1 MIEEKDPGL
10 ARVVRHLE
18 GLGGPPLGDYKDR
31 CLRRRLAVRM
41 RACGVE
47 SLVAYA
53 DLLAQS
59 ATETDRLLQALT
71 INVTQFFR
79 NPEVWDRLE
88 SLLRP
93 VVRARQGAV
102 RIWSAGCAS
111 GEEAYS
117 LALLACQLGIEEV
130 GVQARPPVIDATDID
145 VASLERARSGRYPT
159 RAVPPGGRL
168 TRLLVPEGDEVQVPE
183 GIRRTVRVRHHDML
197 REPPPAPPYDLVL
210 CRNVIIYFG
219 RDAQDRL
226 LDQFTA
232 ALHPDGLLMLGR
244 VETVL
249 GPARARL
256 ELLHPRDRIY
266 RRVS

>member
-1 MIEEKDPGL
+1 MTEELDPGL
-10 ARVVRHLE
+10 ALVVQHLE
-18 GLGGPPLGDYKDR
+18 GHGGPPLGDYKER

-47 SLVAYA
+47 SLVEYA
-53 DLLAQS
+53 HLLGQS
-59 ATETDRLLQALT
+59 ATETDKLLQTLT

-88 SLLRP
+88 ALLRP

-111 GEEAYS
+111 GEEPYS
-117 LALLACQLGIEEV
+117 LALLCCQLGIEEL
-130 GVQARPPVIDATDID
+130 GSKASPPVIDATDID
-145 VASLERARSGRYPT
+145 VASLERARVGRYPKQ
-159 RAVPPGGRL
+159 AVSAASRL
-168 TRLLVPEGDEVQVPE
+168 SQQLVPVGDEVQVPE
-183 GIRRTVRVRHHDML
+183 SVRRAVRVRPHDML
-197 REPPPAPPYDLVL
+197 REPAPDPPYDLVL

-226 LDQFTA
+226 MEQLTD
-232 ALHPDGLLMLGR
+232 ALHPGGFLMLGR

>member
-1 MIEEKDPGL
+1 MTETLDPGL
-10 ARVVRHLE
+10 ALVVQHLE

-47 SLVAYA
+47 SLVEYA
-53 DLLAQS
+53 NLLSQS
-59 ATETDRLLQALT
+59 ATETDHLLQALT

-88 SLLRP
+88 TLLRP

-111 GEEAYS
+111 GEESYS
-117 LALLACQLGIEEV
+117 LALLCAQLGIEEL
-130 GVQARPPVIDATDID
+130 GIEAKPPVIDATDID
-145 VASLERARSGRYPT
+145 VKSLEWARTARYPKRVVSST
-159 RAVPPGGRL
+159 SRL
-168 TRLLVPEGDEVQVPE
+168 TQLLVPVGEEVQVPE
-183 GIRRTVRVRHHDML
+183 EIRRAVRVRHHDML
-197 REPPPAPPYDLVL
+197 REPPPDPPYDLVL

-219 RDAQDRL
+219 REAQDRL
-226 LDQFTA
+226 MEQFTDS
-232 ALHPDGLLMLGR
+232 LHPGGFLMLGR

-256 ELLHPRDRIY
+256 ELLHPDRKS
-266 RRVS
+266 VV

>member
-1 MIEEKDPGL
+1 MTEEVDPGL
-10 ARVVRHLE
+10 ALVVRHLE
-18 GLGGPPLGDYKDR
+18 GHGGPPLGDYKDR

-41 RACGVE
+41 RACGVAT
-47 SLVAYA
+47 LVEYA
-53 DLLAQS
+53 HLLGQS
-59 ATETDRLLQALT
+59 ATETDKLLQALT

-88 SLLRP
+88 ALLRP

-111 GEEAYS
+111 GEEPYS
-117 LALLACQLGIEEV
+117 LALLCCQLGLEEL
-130 GVQARPPVIDATDID
+130 GTGASPPVIDATDID
-145 VASLERARSGRYPT
+145 VASLERARIGRYP
-159 RAVPPGGRL
+159 RRVVAAAGRL
-168 TRLLVPEGDEVQVPE
+168 ARVLVPVDEEVQVPE
-183 GIRRTVRVRHHDML
+183 SVRCVVRVRHHDML
-197 REPPPAPPYDLVL
+197 REPPPDPPYDLVL

-219 RDAQDRL
+219 REAQDRL
-226 LDQFTA
+226 TEQFTD
-232 ALHPDGLLMLGR
+232 ALHPGGFLMLGR

>member
-1 MIEEKDPGL
+1 MTSEPEPGL
-10 ARVVRHLE
+10 ALVVAHLTAR
-18 GLGGPPLGDYKDR
+18 GGPPLGDYKDR

-41 RACGVE
+41 RACGVG
-47 SLVAYA
+47 SLVEYA
-53 DLLAQS
+53 NLLNES
-59 ATETDRLLQALT
+59 ATETDKLLQALT

-88 SLLRP
+88 ALLRP
-93 VVRARQGAV
+93 LVRARQGAV

-111 GEEAYS
+111 GEEPYS
-117 LALLACQLGIEEV
+117 LALLCCQLGLEEL
-130 GVQARPPVIDATDID
+130 GTEASPPVIDATDID
-145 VASLERARSGRYPT
+145 LASLERARLGRYPK
-159 RAVPPGGRL
+159 RAVATGARL
-168 TRLLVPEGDEVQVPE
+168 TQPLMPVGDEVQVPE
-183 GIRRTVRVRHHDML
+183 GVRRVVRVHQHDML
-197 REPPPAPPYDLVL
+197 REPPPDPPYDLVL

-219 RDAQDRL
+219 REAQDRL
-226 LDQFTA
+226 MEQFID
-232 ALHPDGLLMLGR
+232 ALHPGGFLMLGR

>member
-1 MIEEKDPGL
+1 MSEEDDPGL
-10 ARVVRHLE
+10 SLVVQHLE
-18 GLGGPPLGDYKDR
+18 GCGGPPLGDYKDR

-47 SLVAYA
+47 SLLEYA
-53 DLLAQS
+53 TLLSQS
-59 ATETDRLLQALT
+59 ATETDHLLRALT

-88 SLLRP
+88 ALLRP

-111 GEEAYS
+111 GEEPHS
-117 LALLACQLGIEEV
+117 LALLCRQLGIEEL
-130 GVQARPPVIDATDID
+130 GVEARPPVIDATDID
-145 VASLERARSGRYPT
+145 VASLERARAGRYPKRVMPDT
-159 RAVPPGGRL
+159 GRL
-168 TRLLVPEGDEVQVPE
+168 AQLLRSEGEDVLVPEGV
-183 GIRRTVRVRHHDML
+183 RRTVRVRHHDML
-197 REPPPAPPYDLVL
+197 REPPPDPPYDLVL

-219 RDAQDRL
+219 REAQDRL
-226 LDQFTA
+226 LEQLTD